1 MEMAFAAFDQIISI
15 LPRSV
20 ETYYIFGHWLEEK
33 NLLLSAITQQRTALL
48 IQAGGL
54 YFSHI
59 RTGHVSRRHSIFSA
73 FRLGP
78 AELLVGSRTSN
89 SVGPIRNTYNMESLL
104 VTCITFMY
112 NLYSIKLRKD

>member
-48 IQAGGL
+48 IQELSLYTVYFIGGT
-54 YFSHI
+54 HW
-59 RTGHVSRRHSIFSA
+59 
-73 FRLGP
+73 FRVKP
-78 AELLVGSRTSN
+78 H
-89 SVGPIRNTYNMESLL
+89 
-104 VTCITFMY
+104 
-112 NLYSIKLRKD
+112 

>member
-48 IQAGGL
+48 IQA
-54 YFSHI
+54 
-59 RTGHVSRRHSIFSA
+59 
-73 FRLGP
+73 
-78 AELLVGSRTSN
+78 
-89 SVGPIRNTYNMESLL
+89 
-104 VTCITFMY
+104 
-112 NLYSIKLRKD
+112 

>member
-48 IQAGGL
+48 IQASGL
-54 YFSHI
+54 YNSPTVCGGVPIPMTAERDKHFSLMA
-59 RTGHVSRRHSIFSA
+59 VF
-73 FRLGP
+73 
-78 AELLVGSRTSN
+78 E
-89 SVGPIRNTYNMESLL
+89 PILSE
-104 VTCITFMY
+104 
-112 NLYSIKLRKD
+112 